1 MEINLDTFDFIV
13 IAVYFIGIIVYGISQ
28 SKRASSEEY
37 FLGGRSLTW
46 PVVGISLF
54 AANISSSTLIGLA
67 GSAYVLD
74 MTVYNYEWYAVLVL
88 VFFAIFF
95 LPFYLKSGV
104 YTMPEFLE
112 RRYDSL
118 SRYYF
123 SFVTVVGNVLI
134 DTAASLY
141 VGTLVL
147 GLIFPELPP
156 WVVIVFLAAAAAAY
170 TIPGGLNSVVKTEVI
185 QAIVLILGSIVLTYY
200 GLSRVGGWSGMTA
213 KLDEMKQESIINKNA
228 DESLSIVR
236 SEEINWD
243 QVVQQLDAL
252 QTKGILDRDNAPTI
266 QIVKENKG
274 DIKAINKAIDAQIK
288 TINTKQNEALKPLE
302 EKLSAESNKE
312 GPKALQLSESIKAI
326 KEKAN
331 ADKENIAE
339 VRRVIKQYN
348 EPIVPWWGLLTG
360 VPLLGFYF
368 WANNQFMVQRVLS
381 SKNLNHG
388 RWGALFAGL
397 LKLPVILIMVIP
409 GTLAF
414 LIFQD
419 ESIAY
424 QTTSGACTNLAD
436 CPDYTYPSL
445 LFELLPT
452 GLLGLVVAGLLAAM
466 MSSISATFN
475 SASTLITMD
484 FVNKIRPNMTSKQ
497 LVRSGQIST
506 LILVILASLW
516 APQIGKYGD
525 LFKYLQDILG
535 YIAPPIVSAFILG
548 LFWKRA
554 NSAGSIVSLIFGMIM
569 AVVWVAGIIGEVDH
583 WFFQMHFLMRTT
595 VLFLLCL
602 VVHIIVSLSTP
613 APTADKLKGMV
624 WTPKLIKEETEEL
637 AGLPWYL
644 NYRYLSI
651 ILLIITAFVV
661 GYFW

>member
-1 MEINLDTFDFIV
+1 MNLDIFDLVV
-13 IAVYFIGIIVYGISQ
+13 IFAYFIGIIVYGISQ
-28 SKRASSEEY
+28 SKNATSEDY

-67 GSAYVLD
+67 GSAYLLD
-74 MTVYNYEWYAVLVL
+74 MTVYNYEWYAVVVL

-112 RRYDSL
+112 KRYDSR

-123 SFVTVVGNVLI
+123 SFITVVGNVLI

-141 VGTLVL
+141 VGTIVL
-147 GLIFPELPP
+147 GLIFPTLPP
-156 WVVIVFLAAAAAAY
+156 WVVIVLLAASAAAY

-185 QAIVLILGSIVLTYY
+185 QAIVLIFGSIILTYF
-200 GLSRVGGWSGMTA
+200 GMKQVGGWSGMVSQLNDLQA
-213 KLDEMKQESIINKNA
+213 AGEINKTA
-228 DESLSIVR
+228 SEALSIVR
-236 SEEINWD
+236 
-243 QVVQQLDAL
+243 
-252 QTKGILDRDNAPTI
+252 P
-266 QIVKENKG
+266 
-274 DIKAINKAIDAQIK
+274 
-288 TINTKQNEALKPLE
+288 NEGE
-302 EKLSAESNKE
+302 WW
-312 GPKALQLSESIKAI
+312 
-326 KEKAN
+326 
-331 ADKENIAE
+331 
-339 VRRVIKQYN
+339 RQYDS
-348 EPIVPWWGLLTG
+348 PIVPAWGLVTG

-381 SKNLNHG
+381 SKDINHG

-414 LIFQD
+414 LMFRSR
-419 ESIAY
+419 EFAY
-424 QTTSGACTNLAD
+424 QVPVSAANPDGMCENLFNCTD
-436 CPDYTYPSL
+436 FTYPTL

-484 FVNKIRPNMTSKQ
+484 FVNKIRPNMTNKQ

-506 LILVILASLW
+506 LILVVLASAW
-516 APQIGKYGD
+516 APMIGKYGD
-525 LFKYLQDILG
+525 LFRYLQDILG
-535 YIAPPIVSAFILG
+535 YIAPPVVSVFILG

-554 NSAGSIVSLIFGMIM
+554 NGTGSIMSLAVGFAVSM
-569 AVVWVAGIIGEVDH
+569 VWVIGIVSGIDH
-583 WFFQMHFLMRTT
+583 WFFQMHFLLRTT
-595 VLFLLCL
+595 VLFFICL
-602 VVHIIVSLSTP
+602 FAHITISLSTARP
-613 APTADKLKGMV
+613 DSEKIASMV

-637 AGLPWYL
+637 KDLPWYK
-644 NYRYLSI
+644 NYRYLAV
-651 ILLIITAFVV
+651 ILLILTALVV